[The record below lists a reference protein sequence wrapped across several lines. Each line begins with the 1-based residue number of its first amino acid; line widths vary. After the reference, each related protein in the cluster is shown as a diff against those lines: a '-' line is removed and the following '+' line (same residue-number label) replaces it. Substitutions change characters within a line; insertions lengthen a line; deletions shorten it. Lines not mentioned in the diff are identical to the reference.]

1 MGKITNITLNSN
13 LNVATS
19 IGEGFSTASNQF
31 FTTLENTSYAKPSVG
46 SVVNLSDNLY
56 YISAVSA
63 NCNNTRRY
71 AGTATQSATTLT
83 IVTNTGDNLIV
94 GSVITFNSVVMYVS
108 AILSGSGGA
117 GSTYTVSVSQT
128 VGTATAYTGNTSLG
142 IYTVAS
148 TTAVGSV
155 SAPHPYTS
163 NPPVVSDRTYYV
175 DWSTIL
181 DNNKKYKLHF
191 TFISAGNTLFD
202 TGKIKE
208 TKIAQIFADLPTVNN
223 YQNIFNSNYALNTT
237 CLGFVM
243 MTIIAPAAN
252 ASAYLQALDNTN
264 LPVYMYGRPYNNT
277 FRIRLLDNSPNQ
289 NLFVDNVAFT
299 GTATQSGTT
308 LTVATITAG
317 GNNLTIG
324 TKFTLSGLVM
334 YITAFGTGTGGLG
347 TYTVTGSQTV
357 GTATSFT
364 ALGSALSPYILTLS
378 FTEIDEKENDYM

>member
-1 MGKITNITLNSN
+1 MRKITNITLNSN

-31 FTTLENTSYAKPSVG
+31 FTTLENTAYARPSVG

-63 NCNNTRRY
+63 NCNNRRTY
-71 AGTATQSATTLT
+71 TGTATQSTTTLT
-83 IVTNTGDNLIV
+83 VVSNTGDPLII
-94 GSVITFNSVVMYVS
+94 GSVITLNSVVMYIT
-108 AILSGSGGA
+108 AFGTGTGGA
-117 GSTYTVSVSQT
+117 GTYTVSASQT

-142 IYTVAS
+142 IYTIVS

-163 NPPVVSDRTYYV
+163 NPPVVSDRTYYI

-208 TKIAQIFADLPTVNN
+208 TKIAQVFADLPTVNN
-223 YQNIFNSNYALNTT
+223 YQNIFNSNYAMNTT
-237 CLGFVM
+237 CLGFIM
-243 MTIIAPAAN
+243 MTLIAPAAN
-252 ASAYLQALDNTN
+252 ASGYLQALDNTN
-264 LPVYMYGRPYNNT
+264 LPVYMYGRPTNNT
-277 FRIRLLDNSPNQ
+277 FRIRLLDNSPYQ

-334 YITAFGTGTGGLG
+334 YITAFGTGTGGTG
-347 TYTVTGSQTV
+347 TYTVSGSQTV
-357 GTATSFT
+357 ATATAFT
-364 ALGSALSPYILTLS
+364 ALGSAMSPYVLTLS
-378 FTEIDEKENDYM
+378 FSELDEDEM